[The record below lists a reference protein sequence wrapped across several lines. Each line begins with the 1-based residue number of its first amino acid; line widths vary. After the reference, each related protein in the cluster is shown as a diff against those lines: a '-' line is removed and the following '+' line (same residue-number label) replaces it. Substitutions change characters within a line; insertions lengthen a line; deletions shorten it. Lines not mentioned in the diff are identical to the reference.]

1 MGEIR
6 VKRENE
12 RNKMRV
18 WLNSEFLGNSVKQ
31 KMIRNYHPEIF

>member
-6 VKRENE
+6 VKKENE

-18 WLNSEFLGNSVKQ
+18 WSNPEFLGNSVKQ
-31 KMIRNYHPEIF
+31 KLIRNYHPEIL